1 MNRAR
6 VWVVTLAGGF
16 GEFIAPGG
24 ARAHHPGAST
34 EGPWA
39 WLGLLVVALA
49 FALVWP
55 LLAFLER
62 RQGPPSERGRR
73 RKR

>member
-6 VWVVTLAGGF
+6 VWIVTLAGGF
-16 GEFIAPGG
+16 GEVITPGG
-24 ARAHHPGAST
+24 ARAHHPGAIT
-34 EGPWA
+34 EGPLA